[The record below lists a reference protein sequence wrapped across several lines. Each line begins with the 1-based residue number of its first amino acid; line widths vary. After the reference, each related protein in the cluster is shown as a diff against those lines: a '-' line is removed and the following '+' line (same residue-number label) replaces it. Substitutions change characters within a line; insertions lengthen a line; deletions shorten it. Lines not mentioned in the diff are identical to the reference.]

1 MKQIQHSIGPIAT
14 ALCLI
19 AFLVQ
24 AQDKTEKGTI
34 KIDLTY
40 HQLNNDL
47 PLIKVSAK
55 TRKDKKF
62 QPVDGV
68 LINLFFNTETSQ
80 GFMGRVETNS
90 NGAGSFTL
98 PVRFKDQFDSLFS
111 FKFIGTLIQN
121 DSFEDQS
128 TELEITKAKI
138 ELALEDVDSAHTIHA
153 KVLAFQDTGWV
164 AQPETEIKL
173 VVRRLMSDLAATE
186 EETFTTDKNGEASAA
201 FSLSIPGDAQGNI
214 IIGAKIDDHEM
225 YGSLVST
232 KAAKWGVQL
241 NPDNSFAKTFA
252 KRTLWAT
259 RDKTP
264 IWLLVFPN
272 LIIVSVW
279 GIIFFLIY
287 QISRIVKL
295 GKANNPE

>member
-1 MKQIQHSIGPIAT
+1 MKQNQIGPIAMV
-14 ALCLI
+14 LCLI
-19 AFLVQ
+19 AFVVQ
-24 AQDKTEKGTI
+24 AQDKPEKGTI
-34 KIDLTY
+34 KIDLAY

-47 PLIKVSAK
+47 PIIKVSAK
-55 TRKDKKF
+55 TKKEKKF
-62 QPVDGV
+62 QPVEGV
-68 LINLFFNTETSQ
+68 VINLFFNTETSQ
-80 GFMGRVETNS
+80 GFMGRVETS
-90 NGAGSFTL
+90 TNGAASLSL
-98 PVRFKDQFDSLFS
+98 PVRFKEQFDSLFN

-138 ELALEDVDSAHTIHA
+138 ELALEDIDSVHTIRA
-153 KVLAFQDTGWV
+153 KVLAIQDTGWV

-173 VVRRLMSDLAATE
+173 VVRRLLSDLSATE
-186 EETFTTDKNGEASAA
+186 EETFTTDKNGEASAE
-201 FSLSIPGDAQGNI
+201 FSLIIPGDAEGNI
-214 IIGAKIDDHEM
+214 MIAAKIDDHEM
-225 YGSLVST
+225 YGSLVSSKST
-232 KAAKWGVQL
+232 KWGQPL
-241 NPDNSFAKTFA
+241 TPDSFAESFK

-287 QISRIVKL
+287 QIYQIIKL
-295 GKANNPE
+295 GKAHNPE